1 MIHISSKAMARPSN
15 TSTTSPTIPAAATL
29 PIPLR
34 NNTRDTK
41 TPTSSKSAMASSP
54 GMASS
59 PDMASTSSK
68 AMASRSNT
76 ARHSMV
82 SLERLE
88 ALLKAIAA

>member
-54 GMASS
+54 
-59 PDMASTSSK
+59 DMASTSSK

-76 ARHSMV
+76 ARHSMT